1 MKGIRP
7 LPVVFLV
14 VLALLAA
21 ACQASQPQTPTAPP
35 VTPQPSSTPGPSP
48 TSTVTPT
55 ATATPEPL
63 AAQVNGQGI
72 TLAEYSEELASFR
85 TSRGGAE
92 LTAEEQTYVLE
103 DLIAQELLAQAARA
117 NGFSLSGEALDA
129 RLQSLVESA
138 GGEAAFAAWLS
149 ANGYSQPVFRLLLKR
164 SAEAAWMR
172 DKIAAGVPLEAEQVR
187 ARQVLLYNST
197 EAQQIAARLQSG
209 TDFATIAAEY
219 DSFSLGDLGWFPR
232 GYLLEPAVEA
242 AAFALQPGEVSGMI
256 ETRLGYHFIQVTE
269 REPARPLAPDALRRL
284 QELAVQTWVEEQR
297 SSAALQILLP

>member
-7 LPVVFLV
+7 LPIALLI

-21 ACQASQPQTPTAPP
+21 ACQASQPQTPTLPAA
-35 VTPQPSSTPGPSP
+35 TPQPSATPGPSP
-48 TSTVTPT
+48 THTLTPT

-72 TLAEYSEELASFR
+72 TLAEYREELASYR
-85 TSRGGAE
+85 ISRGGVE
-92 LTAEEQTYVLE
+92 LTTEEQTYVLE
-103 DLIAQELLAQAARA
+103 DLVAQELLAQAARTA
-117 NGFSLSGEALDA
+117 GFSLNGEALEA
-129 RLQSLVESA
+129 RLGSLAESA

-172 DKIAAGVPLEAEQVR
+172 DKIAAEVPLQAEQLR

-197 EAQQIAARLQSG
+197 EAQQIAARLQGG

-219 DSFSLGDLGWFPR
+219 DPFSLGDLGWFPR
-232 GYLLEPAVEA
+232 GYLLEPAVEE

-269 REPARPLAPDALRRL
+269 REPAHPLAPDALRVL
-284 QELAVQTWVEEQR
+284 QELAVQTWVAGQR
-297 SSAALQILLP
+297 TSAAVQVLLP

>member
-7 LPVVFLV
+7 LLTALLI
-14 VLALLAA
+14 VLALLVA
-21 ACQASQPQTPTAPP
+21 ACQASQPQTPTLPA

-48 TSTVTPT
+48 TSTLTPT

-63 AAQVNGQGI
+63 AVQVNGQGI

-85 TSRGGAE
+85 ISRGGAE

-117 NGFSLSGEALDA
+117 NGFTLAGEALET
-129 RLQSLVESA
+129 RLQTLVESA
-138 GGEAAFAAWLS
+138 GGEAAFDAWLN

-172 DKIAAGVPLEAEQVR
+172 DKIAAGVPLAAEQVR

-197 EAQQIAARLQSG
+197 EAQQIGARLQGG

-219 DSFSLGDLGWFPR
+219 DPFSLGDLGWFPR
-232 GYLLEPAVEA
+232 GYLLEPAVEE

-256 ETRLGYHFIQVTE
+256 ETRLGFHFIQVTE
-269 REPARPLAPDALRRL
+269 REPARSLSPDALRRL
-284 QELAVQTWVEEQR
+284 QELAVQVWVDGQR
-297 SSAALQILLP
+297 SSAGVQVLLP